1 MKVLITSDWYT
12 SAVNGVVTS
21 ILNLKRGLEERGHE
35 VRILTLS
42 NSMKSYMQD
51 EVYFIGSVSAG
62 IVYPGARLRTA
73 RSHKMLQEIIDWHP
87 DIVHSN
93 CEFSTFFIAHY
104 IAKKTGV
111 PMIHTYHTVYENY
124 THYFSPSLTI
134 GKKAVK
140 IFSRWVS
147 DNADYLIAPTEKVKT
162 MLEDYDVYAPIAVVP
177 TGIDL
182 SRFDQPME
190 QMEIERMKQDL
201 RIPES
206 HTVLV
211 FIGRLSKEKN
221 CEELL
226 SAMKHLKDRSV
237 TILFVGDGPYR
248 EILEK
253 YVREEKLT
261 DQVIF
266 TGMVSPEEVWK
277 YYRLGDLFV
286 SGSTSE
292 TQGLTYIEAMAS
304 GLPMLCHKDECLDDL
319 LLDGINGWQYISE
332 QEIIERVKEYQDHVQ
347 DQWQLRR
354 NAKKISQTYSIE
366 AFAIA
371 MEAVYQKALEKIK
384 AEPERISA

>member
-21 ILNLKRGLEERGHE
+21 ILNLKRGLEGLGHE

-42 NSMKSYMQD
+42 NTIKSYMKED
-51 EVYFIGSVSAG
+51 VYFIGSVSAG

-73 RSHKMLQEIIDWHP
+73 RGHKMLQEIIDWHP

-104 IAKKTGV
+104 IAKKAGI

-124 THYFSPSLTI
+124 THYFSPSLRL
-134 GKKAVK
+134 GKKAVRL
-140 IFSRWVS
+140 FSRWVS
-147 DNADYLIAPTEKVKT
+147 ENTDYLIAPTEKVKM
-162 MLEDYDVYAPIAVVP
+162 MLEDYDVYAPIEVVP

-182 SRFDQPME
+182 DRFYQPME
-190 QMEIERMKQDL
+190 RAEIERMKREL

-206 HTVLV
+206 DTVLV

-226 SAMKHLKDRSV
+226 SAMKHLKKRAV
-237 TILFVGDGPYR
+237 TLLFVGDGPYR
-248 EILEK
+248 EALEK
-253 YVREEKLT
+253 YVEEEELSE
-261 DQVIF
+261 QVIF
-266 TGMVSPEEVWK
+266 TGMVSPEEVWE
-277 YYRLGDLFV
+277 YYRLGDLFI

-304 GLPMLCHKDECLDDL
+304 GMPLLCRKDECLDDIL
-319 LLDGINGWQYISE
+319 FNGINGWQYTSE
-332 QEIIERVKEYQDHVQ
+332 QELVEKVEEYQNHLQ
-347 DQWQLRR
+347 NQQLLCQ
-354 NAKKISQTYSIE
+354 NAKTISEKYSID
-366 AFAIA
+366 AFACSV
-371 MEAVYQKALEKIK
+371 ESVYKKALTKVK
-384 AEPERISA
+384 SEPERISA